1 MALRCTIHCEEKVVA
16 LNKIGTKNNGHGH
29 EDFREP
35 SVSFETPKEGEYGIE
50 GTDKKCVWL
59 RSQLIGSSTE
69 IDTPFGK
76 RILTYADHT
85 ASGRALEHVENFV
98 HHNVLPFYGNTHTN
112 DSFVGQRMGKMVKEA
127 TKYIKTC
134 LGSSSGTEEI
144 LLLCGNGTTG
154 AIKRLH
160 EVMGVAIPS
169 TLRSRYLEAL
179 ILKPEERWLV
189 FVGPYEHHSNLL
201 SWRQSLAE
209 VVEIGVDDEGL
220 IDMNML
226 HKKLEEATRRGN
238 RPMLGSFSACSNVT
252 GICTDTRAIAR
263 LLHEYGAFACFDF
276 AASGPY
282 VKIDMRCGELDGYDA
297 IFMSPH
303 KFVGG
308 PGTPG
313 ILLMSKALYLLSSHP
328 PSTCGGGTVSY
339 VNGFNEEDTLYCE
352 DIEEREGAGTPGI
365 IQTIRAALA
374 FGIKEYMG
382 QSLIESREQVLL
394 QRALARIL
402 PNANI
407 SILGNTHV
415 KRLPIISFL
424 VYTTSLDGHCERD
437 LSSKKDN
444 ICISKE
450 RSIRK
455 EKPLHCR
462 FVAKLLN
469 DLFGIQA
476 RGGCACAG
484 PYGHI
489 LLNIGKEESLSIRS
503 GIQKGYHGLKP
514 GWTRISFAYYISDE
528 EFEFILAAM
537 EFIALHGQRFLPLYR
552 FNWMTGDWTLPK
564 GTLKDGGMV
573 EKMFL
578 SFDRLR
584 LLVAGCQISS
594 DEKESLLLRNVSE
607 NTRGFDQMY
616 AAYLDK
622 ARLFA
627 SFLPEFPTERQIPQD
642 IDPDLVQFKV

>member
-1 MALRCTIHCEEKVVA
+1 MASDAFQTEKQSHTVSKDDGFNIQTILKGTICFVGDTEEGA
-16 LNKIGTKNNGHGH
+16 
-29 EDFREP
+29 
-35 SVSFETPKEGEYGIE
+35 YGIE
-50 GTDKKCVWL
+50 GADKKCVWL

-85 ASGRALEHVENFV
+85 ASGRSLEHVENYV
-98 HHNVLPFYGNTHTN
+98 HHIVLPLYGNTHTD

-179 ILKPEERWLV
+179 ILKPEERWVV

-282 VKIDMRCGELDGYDA
+282 VKIDMRCGELDGYDV

-352 DIEEREGAGTPGI
+352 DIEEREGAGTPSI

-374 FGIKEYMG
+374 FWIKEYMG
-382 QSLIESREQVLL
+382 HSLIESREQVLL

-424 VYTTSLDGHCERD
+424 IYTTSLDGHCEKD

-484 PYGHI
+484 PYGH
-489 LLNIGKEESLSIRS
+489 LLMNIGKEESLSIRS
-503 GIQKGYHGLKP
+503 GIQKGYNGLKP
-514 GWTRISFAYYISDE
+514 GWTRINFAYYISDE

-552 FNWMTGDWTLPK
+552 FNWMIGDWTLRQ
-564 GTLKDGGMV
+564 GTSKVGGMV

-584 LLVAGCQISS
+584 LLVAGGQISN
-594 DEKESLLLRNVSE
+594 DEKESVLLRTVSE
-607 NTRGFDQMY
+607 NNRRLEQMY
-616 AAYLDK
+616 AAYLDN

-627 SFLPEFPTERQIPQD
+627 SFLLEFPTERQIPQD
-642 IDPDLVQFKV
+642 IDPDLVHFRV